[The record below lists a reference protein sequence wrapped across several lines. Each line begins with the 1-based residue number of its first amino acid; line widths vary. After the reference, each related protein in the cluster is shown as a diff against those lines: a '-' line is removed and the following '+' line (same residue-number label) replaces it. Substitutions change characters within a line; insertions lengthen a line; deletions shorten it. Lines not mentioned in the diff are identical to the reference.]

1 MPATGPSAAFSLSR
15 VVGPDTARAGST
27 LVIEGTGFGTALS
40 DSRITIAGVSAQ
52 VLSATSTRLEVQ
64 LPAAELLP
72 CVATGSQP
80 LRITSRGQTGELAV
94 TLSVARRISLA
105 RGESLNLLSANESL
119 CHEYVATDGDNAR
132 YVMAVINTS
141 VIPSQRS
148 GFQVRA
154 SSVGGVA
161 PSQAPGQASAE
172 SASFN
177 VASQQGPQ
185 TQPAVSP
192 AVSSAVSPAVSS
204 AGSPAVSPAVS
215 QSLPHV
221 TTTQSLNTSA
231 HNFENASLG
240 ASITTATQQSLTN
253 SLTQSLHEHTSH
265 SAHLTRENS
274 RAAQYG
280 SATTAWRN
288 ETTKRARN
296 AGRSAYAATALT
308 EGATVQRNAM
318 FSACESAQNITARAV
333 YVGQHIVVLED
344 AASPRAGTMDAQ
356 LRDIGREFDTVM
368 YPLLVEQVGNP
379 LALNDI
385 MQGDARISMLVSPY
399 VNNSAPGTSGYVTTC
414 NLYPRSSVPNSNE
427 DELFYVR
434 TPHVTETIAA
444 WQRTMRSTVLHEA
457 KHLASFAQRMA
468 TGAEFEEP
476 WMEEA
481 TARIAEELYARTFDH
496 GQGNSRAA
504 WKSNTGWSASVMC
517 EVYECD
523 GRPLMMWRHISVLH
537 DYFAGADTLSPLG
550 SASNNDHT
558 YYASGWS
565 LVRWAIDHY
574 AINEASFLR
583 DLVRGGDARGVALLE
598 SRTGRPAA
606 ELLAEWALANLVD
619 DYPDFTPARA
629 TLSMPSWNLPQLM
642 AGLAGTF
649 GGRYSARPIN
659 VREITGERQVSVAEL
674 RGFGA
679 AYLETGVSAGAAQL
693 VELRGAGGER
703 MAGNL
708 RLAVVRVR

>member
-1 MPATGPSAAFSLSR
+1 MVSAPFLWTACNNGDATAPLAPEEYASNPAPAAAFSLAR
-15 VVGPDTARAGST
+15 VVGPDTAVGGSR
-27 LVIEGTGFGTALS
+27 LLIEGTGFGTAAS
-40 DSRITIAGVSAQ
+40 DNRITIAGVSAQ
-52 VLSATSTRLEVQ
+52 VVSATSTQIEVRL
-64 LPAAELLP
+64 PNAELLP
-72 CVATGSQP
+72 CVATGVQK
-80 LRITSRGQTGELAV
+80 LRITSRGQTGELPI

-105 RGESLNLLSANESL
+105 RGESLNLLNANESW
-119 CHEYVATDGDNAR
+119 CHEYVAPDGDDAR
-132 YVMAVINTS
+132 YAMAVINTS
-141 VIPSQRS
+141 VVASERS

-154 SSVGGVA
+154 SSVGSVA
-161 PSQAPGQASAE
+161 PSQVAGAMTAFAHASVNATVNATTGATMNATVNATNYQSPNTTAPRL
-172 SASFN
+172 F
-177 VASQQGPQ
+177 
-185 TQPAVSP
+185 
-192 AVSSAVSPAVSS
+192 
-204 AGSPAVSPAVS
+204 
-215 QSLPHV
+215 
-221 TTTQSLNTSA
+221 NTSA
-231 HNFENASLG
+231 QPVINTS
-240 ASITTATQQSLTN
+240 ATLSEALAE
-253 SLTQSLHEHTSH
+253 SLHEHTEH
-265 SAHLTRENS
+265 SAHLTRENA
-274 RAAQYG
+274 RATQYG
-280 SATTAWRN
+280 AATTAWRSAN
-288 ETTKRARN
+288 NARTKTSGRA
-296 AGRSAYAATALT
+296 AYASAALAV
-308 EGATVQRNAM
+308 GATVQRTAM
-318 FSACESAQNITARAV
+318 FSACESAQTLTARVV
-333 YVGQHIVVLED
+333 YVGDRIVILED

-356 LRDIGREFDTVM
+356 LRDMGREFDTVM

-385 MQGDARISMLVSPY
+385 MQGDGRVTMLVSPY

-414 NLYPRSSVPNSNE
+414 NLFPRTSIPNSNE

-434 TPHVTETIAA
+434 TPHATETIAA

-457 KHLASFAQRMA
+457 KHLASFAQRLA
-468 TGAEFEEP
+468 QGASFEEP

-496 GQGNSRAA
+496 SRTV
-504 WKSNTGWSASVMC
+504 WKGNTGWSASVRC

-550 SASNNDHT
+550 SASSSDHT

-574 AINEASFLR
+574 AVNEAAFLR
-583 DLVRGGDARGVALLE
+583 DLVRGGEASGVALLE

-619 DYPDFTPARA
+619 DYPGFTPKRS
-629 TLSMPSWNLPQLM
+629 TLSMPSWNLPELM

-649 GGRYSARPIN
+649 GGRYAARPIN
-659 VREITGERQVSVAEL
+659 VREITGEARVSVAEL

-679 AYLETGVSAGAAQL
+679 AYLETTVRQGAAQL
-693 VELRGAGGER
+693 VELRGADGVR

>member
-1 MPATGPSAAFSLSR
+1 MPATEAPAAFSLSR
-15 VVGPDTARAGST
+15 VVGPDTARAGT
-27 LVIEGTGFGTALS
+27 KLVIEGTGFGTAAS
-40 DSRITIAGVSAQ
+40 DNRITIAGVSGQ
-52 VLSATSTRLEVQ
+52 VLSATPTRLEVE
-64 LPAAELLP
+64 LPAAGLLP

-80 LRITSRGQTGELAV
+80 LRITSRGQTGELTV

-105 RGESLNLLSANESL
+105 RGESLNLLSANESW
-119 CHEYVATDGDNAR
+119 CHEYVAPDGDNAR
-132 YVMAVINTS
+132 YAIAVINTS
-141 VIPSQRS
+141 VVASQRS
-148 GFQVRA
+148 SFQVRA
-154 SSVGGVA
+154 SSANAVA
-161 PSQAPGQASAE
+161 PNNPVAGDMSTHSSVASGMSTHNPLAV
-172 SASFN
+172 SASTN
-177 VASQQGPQ
+177 AALPQ
-185 TQPAVSP
+185 TQFAT
-192 AVSSAVSPAVSS
+192 
-204 AGSPAVSPAVS
+204 S
-215 QSLPHV
+215 QSLK
-221 TTTQSLNTSA
+221 
-231 HNFENASLG
+231 E
-240 ASITTATQQSLTN
+240 SLTE
-253 SLTQSLHEHTSH
+253 SLHEHTQH
-265 SAHLTRENS
+265 SAHLARETA

-288 ETTKRARN
+288 EIQTRARN
-296 AGRSAYAATALT
+296 TRNNGRTAYAATALT

-318 FSACESAQNITARAV
+318 FSACESAQSITARAV

-344 AASPRAGTMDAQ
+344 ATSPRAGSMDAQ

-368 YPLLVEQVGNP
+368 YPLLIEQIGNP

-385 MQGDARISMLVSPY
+385 MQGDARITMLVSPY

-414 NLYPRSSVPNSNE
+414 NLYPRSNVPNSNE

-434 TPHVTETIAA
+434 TPHATETIAA

-468 TGAEFEEP
+468 TGTQFDEP

-481 TARIAEELYARTFDH
+481 TARIAEELYARTFDM
-496 GQGNSRAA
+496 GQGNARSA
-504 WKSNTGWSASVMC
+504 WKSNTGWSTSVMC

-550 SASNNDHT
+550 SASSSDHT

-574 AINEASFLR
+574 AINESSFLR

-619 DYPDFTPARA
+619 DYPEFTPARA
-629 TLSMPSWNLPQLM
+629 TLSMPSWNLPELM

-649 GGRYSARPIN
+649 GARYSARPIN
-659 VREITGERQVSVAEL
+659 VREITGEAQVSVAEV

-679 AYLETGVSAGAAQL
+679 AYLETEVRANAPQL
-693 VELRGAGGER
+693 LELRGQDGGR